1 MLTDQAISP
10 RRGPVVGSVAAILG
24 LGMVAGC
31 TRSISQAE
39 IKFLETRE
47 IRRPYET
54 TYDAAVNA
62 LFSMGMT
69 ILHSDKGSGVVSG
82 QSGDYGQRA
91 ELKGKKRREYQVR
104 KVTLLITP
112 HDAQR
117 TRVRV
122 KMLINEEQ
130 QLDRRLVTEIWQR
143 IEREAMLDA
152 APSRSRSSA
161 RRRP

>member
-1 MLTDQAISP
+1 MAMDRLISC
-10 RRGPVVGSVAAILG
+10 RRGQVPGLIAALLGVGLAS
-24 LGMVAGC
+24 GC
-31 TRSISQAE
+31 TRSFSQAE

-69 ILHSDKGSGVVSG
+69 ILHSDKGSGVISG
-82 QSGDYGQRA
+82 QSGDYAQRA
-91 ELKGKKRREYQVR
+91 ELKGKERREYQVR
-104 KVTLLITP
+104 KVTLLVSRR
-112 HDAQR
+112 DARR
-117 TRVRV
+117 TQVRV

-143 IEREAMLDA
+143 IEREAMLDSG
-152 APSRSRSSA
+152 PSQRRTSARSR
-161 RRRP
+161 P

>member
-1 MLTDQAISP
+1 
-10 RRGPVVGSVAAILG
+10 
-24 LGMVAGC
+24 MVTGC
-31 TRSISQAE
+31 TRSFISQAE

-82 QSGDYGQRA
+82 QSGDYALRA
-91 ELKGKKRREYQVR
+91 ELTGKKRREYQVR
-104 KVTLLITP
+104 KVTLLITRR
-112 HDAQR
+112 DAQR
-117 TRVRV
+117 TQVRV
-122 KMLINEEQ
+122 KMLINEEP

-143 IEREAMLDA
+143 IEREAMLDSG
-152 APSRSRSSA
+152 PSRRRTPA